1 MRSVQDEEIAN
12 RIQKI
17 YQEHKG
23 RYGAPR
29 VHASLQREGTKCSAK
44 RVSRLMSAQGLYGKT
59 KRKFV
64 VTTESNHSQPVAENL
79 LARDFSP
86 EQPNQVW
93 SSDIT
98 YIPTK
103 EGWLYLAITMDL
115 YARRIVGWAMDIT
128 MPAELPLSALQM
140 ALQQRSPSPG
150 LLHHSDRGSQYT
162 SGVFQQELAA
172 HQLVCSMSGKGECW
186 DNAVSESFFAT
197 LKRELVDGRVYETR
211 EHARGEIFEYVEVY
225 YNRKRL
231 HSTLSYLTP
240 VEAERQ
246 ALVA

>member
-1 MRSVQDEEIAN
+1 MRSVQDEEIAIC
-12 RIQKI
+12 IQKI

-23 RYGAPR
+23 RYGVPR
-29 VHASLQREGTKCSAK
+29 IQATLQREGTRCSAK
-44 RVSRLMSAQGLYGKT
+44 RVSRLMVAQGLYGKT

-64 VTTESNHSQPVAENL
+64 VTTDSNHLQPVAENL

-86 EQPNQVW
+86 EQPNRVW
-93 SSDIT
+93 ASDLT
-98 YIPTK
+98 CLPTK

-115 YARRIVGWAMDIT
+115 YARRIVGWAMDAR
-128 MPAELPLSALQM
+128 MPAELPLRALQM
-140 ALQQRSPSPG
+140 ALRQRSPSPG

-162 SGVFQQELAA
+162 SGVFQKELAA
-172 HQLVCSMSGKGECW
+172 HQVVCSMSGKGECW
-186 DNAVSESFFAT
+186 DNAVAESFFAT

-211 EHARGEIFEYVEVY
+211 EQARGEIFEYVEVY

-231 HSTLSYLTP
+231 HSKLPYLTP